1 MAGDVD
7 SVKKNGWILL
17 LFVFLGML
25 AGALVA
31 NGLKNIKE
39 LDFLTR
45 SFKVHW
51 SPSAD
56 LLVLTYNINIAL
68 NVSLLSVAGIVLA
81 IWIYRK
87 L

>member
-7 SVKKNGWILL
+7 RVKKNGWILL
-17 LFVFLGML
+17 LFVFLGMV
-25 AGALVA
+25 AGALAA
-31 NGLKNIKE
+31 NALKGVTA
-39 LDFLTR
+39 LDFLAKAV
-45 SFKVHW
+45 KVRW

-56 LLVLTYNINIAL
+56 LLVLTYDINISL
-68 NVSLLSVAGIVLA
+68 NISLLSIVGVALA